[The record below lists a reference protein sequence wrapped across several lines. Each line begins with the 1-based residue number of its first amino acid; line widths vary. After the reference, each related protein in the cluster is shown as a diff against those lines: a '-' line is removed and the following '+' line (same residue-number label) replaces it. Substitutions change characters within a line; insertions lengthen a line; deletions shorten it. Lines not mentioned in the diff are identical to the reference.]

1 MNTSAPTRRQLIA
14 TIKKLPAETLPEL
27 ANFLTY
33 LQFKSASPPRSEAT
47 GTETRFLLAIAGI
60 GSGEED
66 LSERDEEILT
76 QEIDPIRGW
85 SFDDGGSA

>member
-1 MNTSAPTRRQLIA
+1 MNTSASTRGQLIA
-14 TIKKLPAETLPEL
+14 TIKKLPAEALPEL

-33 LQFKSASPPRSEAT
+33 LQLKSASPPRSEPS
-47 GTETRFLLAIAGI
+47 GTEPDFLLAIAGI

-66 LSERDEEILT
+66 VSERDEEILT